1 MVEPGRVGGSPG
13 GPGYDV
19 VEKAAATIE
28 KHSMLSFGGEP
39 IVVTVSGGP
48 DSICLLD
55 VMTRLA
61 PRWGLRIEVAHVDHG
76 LSEMSAEIAARVGRL
91 GAEAG
96 FDVHVAKAPDL
107 AGSNLHARARE
118 FRYEF
123 FGIVAERIGAD
134 RIVTGHTLDD
144 RVETTLARLIHGAGT
159 RGLGGLAP
167 VDGNRVRPLI
177 DLRRSETRA
186 YCERRELAFY
196 DDPANVDDR
205 FDRAKIRS
213 GVLRMIEEDWGDG
226 AVRAIA
232 RSAELLKE
240 DANTLE
246 GLADGLFGQL
256 AKAEGDTTTFE
267 VDALKGIPR
276 PFRRRLL
283 ERAVGEVRDR
293 SGGIEAALDALDKRT
308 STVPARYAVASGIEI
323 VLEAERVVVSRM
335 PR

>member
-39 IVVTVSGGP
+39 LVVAVSGGP

-61 PRWGLRIEVAHVDHG
+61 PRWGLQIEVAHVDHG
-76 LSEMSAEIAARVGRL
+76 LSETSAEVAARVGRV

-96 FDVHVAKAPDL
+96 FDVHVARAPDL
-107 AGSNLHARARE
+107 AGPNLHARARD

-123 FGIVAERIGAD
+123 FAIVAERIGAD

-167 VDGNRVRPLI
+167 VESNRIRPLI

-196 DDPANVDDR
+196 DDPANADER

-226 AVRAIA
+226 AVRSIA
-232 RSAELLKE
+232 RSAELLKD
-240 DANTLE
+240 DAVMLE
-246 GLADGLFGQL
+246 ELADGLFGQM
-256 AKAEGDTTTFE
+256 AKHEGDATTFE
-267 VDALKGIPR
+267 LDALKGIPR

-293 SGGIEAALDALDKRT
+293 AGGIEAVMIALDK
-308 STVPARYAVASGIEI
+308 PASKVSARFAVASGIEVTI
-323 VLEAERVVVSRM
+323 ESDRVVVSKM
-335 PR
+335 PS